1 MTSDCFVAF
10 SKIFSLSKASN
21 TPKAAAHEKGDAPKV
36 LPIPAS
42 CIESMISDF
51 PKTAASGNPPAIPL
65 ARVTISGTTLTVSA
79 PTISQPPLAPTLIF
93 LIPVCFVIG
102 YYSIELIEM
111 SWKIK
116 EVSTEAGGL
125 NYVYLQKTL
134 IILFPMTLLLTYLY
148 QLLSGKWK

>member
-1 MTSDCFVAF
+1 MISDCLVAF

-21 TPKAAAHEKGDAPKV
+21 TPRAAAHETGDAPKV

-79 PTISQPPLAPTLIF
+79 PNIF
-93 LIPVCFVIG
+93 PVRPKPVCT
-102 YYSIELIEM
+102 S
-111 SWKIK
+111 SKINK
-116 EVSTEAGGL
+116 IFFSL
-125 NYVYLQKTL
+125 HISLK
-134 IILFPMTLLLTYLY
+134 F
-148 QLLSGKWK
+148 